1 MRIARWEHRNDG
13 VDQEEEKVNFQKSSH
28 ANTEREIWNIIK
40 IAEQKKL
47 VIFSFISRKQQRAS
61 KSTEPMHTVCAK
73 KGKGGEGEREVRRAR
88 IIISKLDWIPRMER
102 PLHSPSCSELHGSA
116 IMFVS
121 YVTCPRQSNRLF
133 LLVNHAHSLARYA
146 IPDLLHHLI
155 SGAPPHRP
163 TDETR
168 SDTLIKM
175 KWIFN
180 YKKCNSVELGSRLF
194 KLRRASEQFFFAF
207 FPPNSLDCSSF
218 CWRRR
223 TWSGSRAQEKRR
235 RESWINMR
243 DWLDVLQFI

>member
-1 MRIARWEHRNDG
+1 MRMKWEMHDGSTETTEWIKKRRRWIFKR
-13 VDQEEEKVNFQKSSH
+13 VPMRTQR
-28 ANTEREIWNIIK
+28 EREIWNIIK

-47 VIFSFISRKQQRAS
+47 VIFSFNSRNNSAHIEVDGAYTHDGVCEKERSEAS
-61 KSTEPMHTVCAK
+61 AHHHLEIGLNSTD
-73 KGKGGEGEREVRRAR
+73 G
-88 IIISKLDWIPRMER
+88 D
-102 PLHSPSCSELHGSA
+102 SPSCSELHGSA

-121 YVTCPRQSNRLF
+121 YVTCPRQSNRLL

-146 IPDLLHHLI
+146 MPDLLHHLI

-194 KLRRASEQFFFAF
+194 KLRRASEQTVFFSPF
-207 FPPNSLDCSSF
+207 SLQ
-218 CWRRR
+218 
-223 TWSGSRAQEKRR
+223 T
-235 RESWINMR
+235 
-243 DWLDVLQFI
+243 L